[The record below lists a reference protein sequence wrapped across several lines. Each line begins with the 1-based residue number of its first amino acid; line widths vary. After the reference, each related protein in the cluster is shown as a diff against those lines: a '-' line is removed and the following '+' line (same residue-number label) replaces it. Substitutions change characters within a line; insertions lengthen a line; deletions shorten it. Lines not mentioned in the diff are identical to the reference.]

1 MVSGDFRGH
10 PVGYFAE
17 ALLRECDRSR
27 VELFAY
33 PTNYLADKFTD
44 VLRPHFSAWK
54 PLAGRSDEAAA
65 KLIHADGVHVLL
77 DLSGHTAHNR
87 LPIFGRRPAPIQA
100 SWLGYFAS
108 TGVTQMDYLIGDP
121 YVSPAGEESHFTE
134 RIWRLPETYL
144 CFTAPDVACDVAP
157 LPALSTGS
165 VTFGCLNN
173 LSKMND
179 RVVALWSRVLH
190 AVPGSRLLLKTRQLD
205 DANVRATTLRRF
217 AAAGIEP
224 DRLLL
229 VGQTSRAGYFA
240 TYDRVDIALDPF
252 PYPGITTTVE
262 GYWMGVPAITRRGD
276 RFISHA
282 GESIAH
288 NIGLSDW
295 IAVDD
300 DDYVAKA
307 VAFSSNLNH
316 LSALR
321 VGMRRRALDAPLFDA
336 RRFSRHFEDAL
347 WGMWESWR
355 ARQANSP

>member
-1 MVSGDFRGH
+1 
-10 PVGYFAE
+10 
-17 ALLRECDRSR
+17 
-27 VELFAY
+27 
-33 PTNYLADKFTD
+33 
-44 VLRPHFSAWK
+44 
-54 PLAGRSDEAAA
+54 LAGLSDEAAA

-77 DLSGHTAHNR
+77 DLAGHTAHNR
-87 LPIFGRRPAPIQA
+87 LPVFGHIPAPIQA
-100 SWLGYFAS
+100 SWLGYFAT
-108 TGVTQMDYLIGDP
+108 TGVTQMDYLIGDRH
-121 YVSPAGEESHFTE
+121 VMPAGEESHFTE
-134 RIWRLPETYL
+134 RIWRLPESYL
-144 CFTAPDVACDVAP
+144 CFTPPAFAPDVGP

-165 VTFGCLNN
+165 VTFGCFNN

-179 RVVALWSRVLH
+179 RVVALWSRVLR
-190 AVPGSRLLLKTRQLD
+190 AVPGSRLFLKSTQLS
-205 DANVRATTLRRF
+205 DAKVRATTLRRF

-229 VGQTSRAGYFA
+229 EGQTSRADYLA

-252 PYPGITTTVE
+252 PYPGGTTTVE
-262 GYWMGVPAITRRGD
+262 GYWMGVPAITRCGD
-276 RFISHA
+276 RFLSHA

-288 NIGLSDW
+288 NAALSDW

-316 LSALR
+316 LSAMR
-321 VGMRRRALDAPLFDA
+321 IGMRRQVLDAPLFDA

-355 ARQANSP
+355 ARQANST